1 MTSRAQKQ
9 SILRLWPYNLT
20 TMNQSEHNK
29 TNPIEP
35 GDQKEEPSVETYSK
49 PIADSK
55 PTLSKREI
63 MEELSRQ
70 RFPWEE

>member
-1 MTSRAQKQ
+1 
-9 SILRLWPYNLT
+9 
-20 TMNQSEHNK
+20 MNQSEHNK
-29 TNPIEP
+29 TNPIEL
-35 GDQKEEPSVETYSK
+35 GDQKEEPSVETHSK